1 MFKLMETC
9 VTSSAIS
16 EGRSRP
22 ANGHRNMSAILGAAV
37 ICLRRDPAA
46 SLADIAAEAGV
57 GRITLYGCFRSRAEL
72 VEAAFQETILN
83 ADVVL
88 DDVELSGDPVE
99 ALARL
104 VSTAWRIVEQF
115 RRILEAARRELP
127 PERITAAHERIMKRV
142 MGLIERGRAA
152 GAFADTLPAEW
163 LATVALNLVHAA
175 ADEVEAGRLDGD
187 DAGWYLVSTVL
198 GAFAPPPPTAG
209 TVA

>member
-1 MFKLMETC
+1 MLKLMEAC

-16 EGRSRP
+16 EGRSQR

-57 GRITLYGCFRSRAEL
+57 GRITLYGFFRSRAEL

-152 GAFADTLPAEW
+152 GAFRDTLPAEW

-198 GAFAPPPPTAG
+198 GAFAPPPTAG